1 MGWLG
6 VCTPHAVHPIQD
18 LRTIMD
24 AKRATTTDRVHTAP
38 FRWVNILKLPQSIP
52 CILNLLSHTPRSA
65 DAAITAPVTHDI
77 MQQFCQDYLDIIVLA
92 EQVRY
97 IDANYCGQLYQ
108 MLSIVLFRAGYA
120 QTSKDVLAFA
130 IGQHRNTLQAMLDGL
145 SPPVRVCITSRQLF
159 S

>member
-1 MGWLG
+1 MGGLG
-6 VCTPHAVHPIQD
+6 VCTPHAAHPTQD
-18 LRTIMD
+18 LRAIMD
-24 AKRATTTDRVHTAP
+24 AKRSMTTARVDTVP
-38 FRWVNILKLPQSIP
+38 FRWVNILKLPQSVP
-52 CILNLLSHTPRSA
+52 CILSLLSHAPGSA

-108 MLSIVLFRAGYA
+108 MLSIVLFRAGHE